1 MNTEIETLTS
11 VVTKELDRIKSNI
24 VQDEV
29 DKNDLNYTTDVNEW
43 LETIKQID
51 IENKNTKVTGP
62 NPDRVEDLY
71 NQSNYHYNFD
81 CEIINN
87 ASGYITAPV
96 FKYKNKVEAATYRI
110 FNSLQEMKDFL
121 KDKKY
126 LLYMIVVSIKA
137 QMVETAD
144 NGMYIIIPN
153 RPLFGTPEIRYT
165 FRGHILNDT

>member
-1 MNTEIETLTS
+1 MNTEIETLTG
-11 VVTKELDRIKSNI
+11 VVTKELDRIKSNM
-24 VQDEV
+24 DEV
-29 DKNDLNYTTDVNEW
+29 DKNDLNCITDAVEW
-43 LETIKQID
+43 IQTIKQID
-51 IENKNTKVTGP
+51 IENKNIKGTGP
-62 NPDRVEDLY
+62 NPDRVEDLC

-81 CEIINN
+81 CEIVNN

-96 FKYKNKVEAATYRI
+96 FKYKTKAEAAEAII

-137 QMVETAD
+137 QMVGTVD
-144 NGMYIIIPN
+144 NGMYTIIPN

-165 FRGHILNDT
+165 FRGHILE

>member
-1 MNTEIETLTS
+1 MNTEIETLTG
-11 VVTKELDRIKSNI
+11 VVTKELDRIESNM

-29 DKNDLNYTTDVNEW
+29 DKKDLNYITDAIEW

-51 IENKNTKVTGP
+51 ITSKNEKGTGP

-96 FKYKNKVEAATYRI
+96 FIYKTKVEAATFII
-110 FNSLQEMKDFL
+110 FNSLQELKGFL
-121 KDKKY
+121 TDKKY
-126 LLYMIVVSIKA
+126 LLYMIIVSIKA
-137 QMVETAD
+137 ERVGTVG
-144 NGMYIIIPN
+144 NGIYTVITN

-165 FRGHILNDT
+165 FRGHILE

>member
-1 MNTEIETLTS
+1 MNTEMETLTS
-11 VVTKELDRIKSNI
+11 VVTKELDRIKSNM

-29 DKNDLNYTTDVNEW
+29 DKNDLNCITDAIEW
-43 LETIKQID
+43 LKTIKEID
-51 IENKNTKVTGP
+51 IEYKNTKGTGP
-62 NPDRVEDLY
+62 NPDRVEDLC

-96 FKYKNKVEAATYRI
+96 FTYKTKVEAATFII

-137 QMVETAD
+137 HMVGTAD
-144 NGMYIIIPN
+144 NGMYTIIPN
-153 RPLFGTPEIRYT
+153 RPLFGTPEIKYT
-165 FRGHILNDT
+165 FRGHILE

>member
-11 VVTKELDRIKSNI
+11 VVTKELDRIKSNM
-24 VQDEV
+24 DEV
-29 DKNDLNYTTDVNEW
+29 DKNDLNCTTDVNEW

-51 IENKNTKVTGP
+51 IENKNIKGTGP
-62 NPDRVEDLY
+62 NPDRVEDLC

-96 FKYKNKVEAATYRI
+96 FKYNTKVEASASII
-110 FNSLQEMKDFL
+110 FNSLQEMKNFL

-126 LLYMIVVSIKA
+126 LLYMIIVSIKA
-137 QMVETAD
+137 QMVGTAD
-144 NGMYIIIPN
+144 NGMYTIIPN

-165 FRGHILNDT
+165 FRGHILE